1 MQINNE
7 ELYFLY
13 IYINTFSDNLKDL
26 EYLLNKIN

>member
-13 IYINTFSDNLKDL
+13 IYVTIYSENIKELDS
-26 EYLLNKIN
+26 LLN